1 MRAPSNAV
9 ALVAALGAGAMVGV
23 QSRLNGELG
32 TRMHSAIEAATAS
45 FVVGLII
52 VASVAVFRRAGFARL
67 RRASVVPWW
76 WFGGLGGAFLLAIS
90 AHGVPEIG
98 VALVSVCLVA
108 GTTVGALF
116 TDQFGLG
123 PSGRHR
129 ASFWRFTGVALV
141 IAAVAIGA
149 VGERGSSLRPLLYA
163 VLIVSGAASAVQQAA
178 NGQLRDAADDVVVAV
193 LANFVVGTSA
203 LLIVVVATGEFS
215 ISSWPTTPWL
225 YLGGPL
231 GVVYILVGAATV
243 RALGV
248 LRFVLGAVAGQ
259 LLSAVVI
266 DAVWPE
272 PGTTLRLATVIG
284 AVVTL
289 AGVWL
294 SGRDE
299 TSTAIQPA
307 PAQPAQ
313 Q

>member
-1 MRAPSNAV
+1 
-9 ALVAALGAGAMVGV
+9 
-23 QSRLNGELG
+23 
-32 TRMHSAIEAATAS
+32 
-45 FVVGLII
+45 
-52 VASVAVFRRAGFARL
+52 
-67 RRASVVPWW
+67 
-76 WFGGLGGAFLLAIS
+76 
-90 AHGVPEIG
+90 
-98 VALVSVCLVA
+98 
-108 GTTVGALF
+108 
-116 TDQFGLG
+116 
-123 PSGRHR
+123 
-129 ASFWRFTGVALV
+129 
-141 IAAVAIGA
+141 
-149 VGERGSSLRPLLYA
+149 
-163 VLIVSGAASAVQQAA
+163 
-178 NGQLRDAADDVVVAV
+178 V